1 MKQIFISGITGKVGT
16 LLSSYILK
24 DSDFDLVGGSCSP
37 NNLFIQKDIGELL
50 DTNEV
55 GIKISDTIPEEVKPD
70 VIIDFSSPE
79 ASMKVLKE
87 AVTRNIPILI
97 GTTGFNLTQIE
108 EIKLSSK
115 EIAIL
120 YAPNTSPGIAI
131 LKSLLN
137 HAKKFFSK
145 DNQFNISET
154 HHTEKKDAPSGT
166 ALDLQKEI
174 SIIYPG
180 ANVSIESFRE
190 GKNPGE
196 HTVRIGLHDEIVELK
211 HKAENRSIFALGAL
225 KGASWLTE
233 KTAGLYAMT
242 DIYSS

>member
-87 AVTRNIPILI
+87 AVSRNIPILI
-97 GTTGFNLTQIE
+97 GTTGFNSTQIE
-108 EIKLSSK
+108 EIELSSK

-154 HHTEKKDAPSGT
+154 HHTEKKDAPS
-166 ALDLQKEI
+166 A
-174 SIIYPG
+174 
-180 ANVSIESFRE
+180 
-190 GKNPGE
+190 
-196 HTVRIGLHDEIVELK
+196 
-211 HKAENRSIFALGAL
+211 RS
-225 KGASWLTE
+225 TN
-233 KTAGLYAMT
+233 
-242 DIYSS
+242 

>member
-1 MKQIFISGITGKVGT
+1 MKQIFISGITGKVGI

-87 AVTRNIPILI
+87 AVARNIPILI
-97 GTTGFNLTQIE
+97 GTTGFNSTQIE
-108 EIKLSSK
+108 EIELSSK

-154 HHTEKKDAPSGT
+154 HHSEKKDAPSGT

-174 SIIYPG
+174 
-180 ANVSIESFRE
+180 
-190 GKNPGE
+190 
-196 HTVRIGLHDEIVELK
+196 GLHDEIIELK